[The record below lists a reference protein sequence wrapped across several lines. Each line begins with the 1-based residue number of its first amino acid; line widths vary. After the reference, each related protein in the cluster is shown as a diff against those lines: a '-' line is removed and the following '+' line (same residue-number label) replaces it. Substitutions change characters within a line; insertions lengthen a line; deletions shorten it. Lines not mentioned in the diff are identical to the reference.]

1 MSVSSLYDLAQLGPA
16 MELLS
21 FDDPAPA
28 PADDAPANPAPADD
42 ADAPLPNCL
51 DLAAQIAAS
60 PEAAAYAQSI
70 GFDPNNVTEDD
81 INDLLAQLGDDGLAQ
96 IQAQLAQ
103 ICQ

>member
-1 MSVSSLYDLAQLGPA
+1 

-28 PADDAPANPAPADD
+28 PADDAAPADPAPADD
-42 ADAPLPNCL
+42 APLPDCL